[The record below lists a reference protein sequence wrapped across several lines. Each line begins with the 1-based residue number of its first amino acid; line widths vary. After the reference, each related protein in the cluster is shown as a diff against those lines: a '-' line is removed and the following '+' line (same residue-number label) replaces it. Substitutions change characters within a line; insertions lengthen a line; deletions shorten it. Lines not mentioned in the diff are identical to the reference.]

1 MKLFTK
7 EILKKLPALYTQEA
21 HENPEAEMVFYVKL
35 FTPDSNWTWF
45 IAEYD
50 PEKEIAWGYVM
61 GHEKEFGTIDIKEL
75 KEVRGPFGLPIE
87 RDITFDPIKEKE
99 LMDEIKRGVA

>member
-1 MKLFTK
+1 MTQK
-7 EILKKLPALYTQEA
+7 EYYEALGRLSDQYMFDET
-21 HENPEAEMVFYVKL
+21 M
-35 FTPDSNWTWF
+35 SNWTWF

-61 GHEKEFGTIDIKEL
+61 GLENEYGTIDIKEL

-87 RDITFDPIKEKE
+87 RDISFDTIKEKE